1 MSNNTGSS
9 GFLDVSPEIKLYQ
22 AFVVS
27 VPIIFTFILL
37 FLFYL
42 FYLRRRRVD
51 WSSLRM
57 RTSYQAGDL
66 VSTPSGLGMKKEIRE
81 MLPIVIY
88 KESFLIRET
97 HAVRQWRATATSGG
111 VRWQAATDR
120 CSDCLGDYEPND
132 HLQQIPSCGHTFHM
146 DCIDN
151 WLTKH
156 TTCPLCRASLL
167 PATKAMDPP
176 STSNL
181 EAGNVALERVGDDVV
196 APSQNSGTALH
207 L

>member
-9 GFLDVSPEIKLYQ
+9 GFLDVSPELKLYQ

-66 VSTPSGLGMKKEIRE
+66 VSTPSGLGLKKEFRE

-97 HAVRQWRATATSGG
+97 Q
-111 VRWQAATDR
+111 
-120 CSDCLGDYEPND
+120 CSVCLGDYEPSD

-196 APSQNSGTALH
+196 APSQNSDTALH